1 MTLRSLL
8 TLQIAFLLAGTSSP
22 GRPPVL
28 GVVVEAHRALLGGS
42 AVSPGAT
49 VYDGDHFSTEEGGAL
64 RLRCNA
70 ALLELAEKSIA
81 FVRHAGSGTLGLEAE
96 AELVQGTLVLST
108 TRTGELEIQAR
119 EAHIR
124 SAGAGRTVAQVSVI
138 GPKELHIY
146 VRRGAV
152 VFSYRG
158 ESKTITEGVF
168 YKVFLDPPDEGSEK
182 NQSKHKPSRPP
193 KAFLLVA
200 VGAGAAAAAA
210 AVIMSE
216 KHKPKE
222 MESPDR
228 P

>member
-8 TLQIAFLLAGTSSP
+8 TLQIAFLLAGPSAP
-22 GRPPVL
+22 GRPAVL
-28 GVVVEAHRALLGGS
+28 GVVVEAYRAHLGGG

-70 ALLELAEKSIA
+70 ALLDLAEKSVA
-81 FVRHAGSGTLGLEAE
+81 LVRHAEDGAQGLEAE
-96 AELVQGTLVLST
+96 AELVQGTLVFST
-108 TRTGELEIQAR
+108 TRAGELEIEAR

-124 SAGAGRTVAQVSVI
+124 PVGNGRTVAQVSVI

-146 VRRGAV
+146 ARRGAV
-152 VFSYRG
+152 LFSYRG
-158 ESKTITEGVF
+158 ESKTITEGESYEVI
-168 YKVFLDPPDEGSEK
+168 LDPPEDGSVNK
-182 NQSKHKPSRPP
+182 QTRPNAGRPP

-200 VGAGAAAAAA
+200 GGAGAAAAA
-210 AVIMSE
+210 VIVYK
-216 KHKPKE
+216 KHEHKQ

>member
-8 TLQIAFLLAGTSSP
+8 TLQMVFLLAGTSSP
-22 GRPPVL
+22 GRPAAL
-28 GVVVEAHRALLGGS
+28 GVVVEAYRAHLGGG

-49 VYDGDHFSTEEGGAL
+49 VYDGDHLSTEEGGAL

-70 ALLELAEKSIA
+70 ALLDLAEKSA
-81 FVRHAGSGTLGLEAE
+81 ALVRHAEDVAQGLEAE
-96 AELVQGTLVLST
+96 AELVQGTLVFST
-108 TRTGELEIQAR
+108 ARAGELEIEAR

-124 SAGAGRTVAQVSVI
+124 PVGNGRTVAQVSVI

-146 VRRGAV
+146 ARRGAV
-152 VFSYRG
+152 LFSYRG
-158 ESKTITEGVF
+158 ESKTITEGESYEVI
-168 YKVFLDPPDEGSEK
+168 LDPPEDGSGK
-182 NQSKHKPSRPP
+182 KQPAQKQGRPP

-200 VGAGAAAAAA
+200 AGAGAAAAV
-210 AVIMSE
+210 VILHE
-216 KHKPKE
+216 KYEHKE

>member
-8 TLQIAFLLAGTSSP
+8 TLQIAFLLAGPSAP
-22 GRPPVL
+22 GRPAVL
-28 GVVVEAHRALLGGS
+28 GVVVEAYRAHLGGG

-70 ALLELAEKSIA
+70 ALLDLAEKSVA
-81 FVRHAGSGTLGLEAE
+81 LVRHAEDGAQGLEAE
-96 AELVQGTLVLST
+96 AELVQGTLVFST
-108 TRTGELEIQAR
+108 TRAGELEIEAR

-124 SAGAGRTVAQVSVI
+124 PVGNGRTVAQVSVI

-146 VRRGAV
+146 ARRGAV
-152 VFSYRG
+152 LFSYRG
-158 ESKTITEGVF
+158 ESKTITEGESYEVI
-168 YKVFLDPPDEGSEK
+168 LDPPEDGSEK
-182 NQSKHKPSRPP
+182 KQTRPNAGRPP

-200 VGAGAAAAAA
+200 GGVGAAAA
-210 AVIMSE
+210 AVIVYE
-216 KHKPKE
+216 KHKHKQ